1 MDEKVIPEVLLE
13 ILCAAINGEGSSPS
27 LIQKVERVDLV
38 DLYRLAKKH
47 DLAHIVSEFVCKN
60 KVEIDNEELRDRMQR
75 ENLLS
80 VYRHERMQ
88 RAFEQI
94 CICFDDARIAYVP
107 LKGAVIKAYYP
118 CAHMRTSCDIDIL
131 IHEEDMECAIEC
143 LEKRGYRC
151 EKKNY
156 HDVSLYSPNKTHLE
170 LHFNIQENM
179 DSLDMVLK
187 DAWKHTKLVQG
198 SRYEFSK
205 EFFVFHMYAHM
216 AYHFLSGGCGVR
228 ALLDVW
234 VMEHRMDAH
243 YACAE
248 DLLKQA
254 GIDTFAREMC
264 SIANKC
270 FSLDEKDAFSDL
282 VLQYIFRGGVYGT
295 KDNRIAVKKGEA
307 GNAFLYALK
316 RLFLPYRSMVILYP
330 VLKKLPLLLPIC
342 WVARC
347 ASAVLKG
354 KGKRIASELERVNDI
369 SDDTLSELAEIRSRL
384 GL

>member
-1 MDEKVIPEVLLE
+1 MCGRKPV
-13 ILCAAINGEGSSPS
+13 S
-27 LIQKVERVDLV
+27 
-38 DLYRLAKKH
+38 AKHAK
-47 DLAHIVSEFVCKN
+47 
-60 KVEIDNEELRDRMQR
+60 
-75 ENLLS
+75 
-80 VYRHERMQ
+80 
-88 RAFEQI
+88 
-94 CICFDDARIAYVP
+94 
-107 LKGAVIKAYYP
+107 
-118 CAHMRTSCDIDIL
+118 
-131 IHEEDMECAIEC
+131 
-143 LEKRGYRC
+143 
-151 EKKNY
+151 
-156 HDVSLYSPNKTHLE
+156 
-170 LHFNIQENM
+170 
-179 DSLDMVLK
+179 
-187 DAWKHTKLVQG
+187 KHTKLVQG

-228 ALLDVW
+228 ALLDIW

-282 VLQYIFRGGVYGT
+282 VLKYIFRGGVYGT

-354 KGKRIASELERVNDI
+354 KGKRIASELERVNDV